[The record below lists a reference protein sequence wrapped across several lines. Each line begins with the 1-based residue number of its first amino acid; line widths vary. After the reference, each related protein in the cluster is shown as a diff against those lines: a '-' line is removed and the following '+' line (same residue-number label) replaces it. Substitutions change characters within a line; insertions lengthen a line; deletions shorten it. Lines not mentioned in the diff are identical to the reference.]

1 MFLILGFAFLAG
13 VVTVFSPC
21 ILPLMPIILSS
32 ANGVGK
38 QKPIGVVIGFVSS
51 FTFFT
56 LFLSTIVRVSGVPA
70 DSLRLVSIV
79 VLFLFGLSMLVP
91 VFQKKIE
98 IFFSRFANLV
108 PNGQKKGGIVG
119 GIVVGAIPVAMAV
132 ASVTGKN
139 SFAVRKEPKGHG
151 DGALIAGPLKPGQ
164 KVLIVEDT
172 VTTGGSLIPS
182 IDAVQAYGCTVVAVA
197 ALLDRGG
204 EISKICEDRDLTF
217 VSSITAPDL
226 GFEFGS

>member
-1 MFLILGFAFLAG
+1 MLAG
-13 VVTVFSPC
+13 VAFAE
-21 ILPLMPIILSS
+21 LSFR
-32 ANGVGK
+32 
-38 QKPIGVVIGFVSS
+38 I
-51 FTFFT
+51 
-56 LFLSTIVRVSGVPA
+56 
-70 DSLRLVSIV
+70 D
-79 VLFLFGLSMLVP
+79 VP
-91 VFQKKIE
+91 VPTFRGDSIE
-98 IFFSRFANLV
+98 LVGHGITDALVAAQETTGKNL
-108 PNGQKKGGIVG
+108 IDFDAVG

-197 ALLDRGG
+197 ALLDR
-204 EISKICEDRDLTF
+204 SRKRSDN
-217 VSSITAPDL
+217 A
-226 GFEFGS
+226 

>member
-1 MFLILGFAFLAG
+1 MELRPTQQLIVDAFKKHC
-13 VVTVFSPC
+13 VTE
-21 ILPLMPIILSS
+21 
-32 ANGVGK
+32 GD
-38 QKPIGVVIGFVSS
+38 
-51 FTFFT
+51 FT
-56 LFLSTIVRVSGVPA
+56 LASGRNSKWYCVGRDLTFRG
-70 DSLRLVSIV
+70 DSIELVGHGI
-79 VLFLFGLSMLVP
+79 MDALVAA
-91 VFQKKIE
+91 QETTGK
-98 IFFSRFANLV
+98 NL
-108 PNGQKKGGIVG
+108 IDFDAVG